1 MANGSGLG
9 ILFSASWIDVP
20 TRSFSYTKTGGRLGI
35 NKVWLRDEQF
45 ARSIARQIDRE
56 TLVDLLGI
64 VVYEADR
71 SAILEDAGFADQ
83 ASSVECLFD
92 YVLDALGVPSENDTF
107 SREAFESLFY
117 NDYWLEHQYES
128 LDQVLAALETL
139 RETMISR
146 LVDAEVRRAGL
157 RAVDAEI
164 D

>member
-92 YVLDALGVPSENDTF
+92 YVLDALGVPPETDKF
-107 SREAFESLFY
+107 SREAFEKLFY
-117 NDYWLEHQYES
+117 NDYWIEHQYES
-128 LDQVLAALETL
+128 LAQVMLALEAL
-139 RETMISR
+139 REAMILR
-146 LVDAEVRRAGL
+146 VADAEVRRAGL
-157 RAVDAEI
+157 RVADT